1 MKTLISTDDLNSRK
15 KFETYLDIVRD
26 RFVPSECRKIGD
38 GRFRAHIE
46 GVDIG
51 GMLITR
57 SSFNG
62 QAVDTTPSTIRRH
75 DKHDKLS
82 VIIRLSGTAHS
93 RQYDRAVVQQP
104 GDLVVFD
111 SNKPLA
117 FEYPASTSS
126 LFIEIPRELLE
137 GPLGAAP
144 LFAGLSVP
152 ASLPGASLVRTFF
165 DDLIRVNRQMS
176 PDTAER
182 MTRIGTDLIVA
193 SLAERLAQETPR
205 PLQGTVIVQRA
216 KAYVEAHLG
225 DPTLDPPQLA
235 AATGVSLRHLQQ
247 LFHERG
253 QPIADWLW
261 QRRLEA
267 AARRLS
273 DPGHAHLSIGAL
285 AYGCGFVSQAH
296 FARRFKDRYGV
307 TPSEYRRTAPAPT
320 A

>member
-1 MKTLISTDDLNSRK
+1 MRKLFSSDDTPSPKR
-15 KFETYLDIVRD
+15 FTTYLDVVRS
-26 RFVPSECRKIGD
+26 RFVPAEITPAGD
-38 GRFRAHIE
+38 GPFRATIE

-51 GMLITR
+51 SMLLTR
-57 SSFNG
+57 S
-62 QAVDTTPSTIRRH
+62 AVGAHRVEATPLTIRRH
-75 DKHDKLS
+75 CKQGTLA
-82 VIIRLSGTAHS
+82 VVIRLSGTAHS
-93 RQYDRAVVQQP
+93 RQYDRAAVQQP
-104 GDLVVFD
+104 GDLTVFD
-111 SNKPLA
+111 RNRPLIY
-117 FEYPASTSS
+117 EYPGPTSS
-126 LFIEIPRELLE
+126 LLIELPRERLE

-152 ASLPGASLVRTFF
+152 GNLPGASLVRTFF

-182 MTRIGTDLIVA
+182 MIRIGADLIVA

-235 AATGVSLRHLQQ
+235 AALGVSLRHLQQ

-296 FARRFKDRYGV
+296 FARRFKDRYGA
-307 TPSEYRRTAPAPT
+307 TPSEYRQTALNSGA
-320 A
+320 